1 MPRAHVEARKGTI
14 QQAIEYCQKEGD
26 WEEHGEKPKMPKEK
40 GEGEKKRWRRIFEK
54 AEEGD
59 EDWLKENEPNVAFKH
74 MATFRSHKKARKNR
88 STTLILRMNGG
99 SVQPELAS
107 PRRYGKSTQLTM
119 LKEEQVVVQLHGTRH
134 GRN

>member
-1 MPRAHVEARKGTI
+1 MSRLAKGTI

-40 GEGEKKRWRRIFEK
+40 GEEKRKGGAESLK

-74 MATFRSHKKARKNR
+74 GYFPQSQE
-88 STTLILRMNGG
+88 G
-99 SVQPELAS
+99 
-107 PRRYGKSTQLTM
+107 
-119 LKEEQVVVQLHGTRH
+119 
-134 GRN
+134 

>member
-1 MPRAHVEARKGTI
+1 MSSSQRNY

-74 MATFRSHKKARKNR
+74 MATFPQSQE
-88 STTLILRMNGG
+88 G
-99 SVQPELAS
+99 
-107 PRRYGKSTQLTM
+107 
-119 LKEEQVVVQLHGTRH
+119 
-134 GRN
+134 

>member
-59 EDWLKENEPNVAFKH
+59 EDWLKGERAQCRVQAHGYFPAV
-74 MATFRSHKKARKNR
+74 TRRLRKNR

-107 PRRYGKSTQLTM
+107 QEGM
-119 LKEEQVVVQLHGTRH
+119 
-134 GRN
+134 GRVPNSLC